1 RRQGDV
7 RARGFIQVIE
17 DHLAVEQHLV
27 INQAEAVALE
37 DLRLIMEPMAS
48 TGAEPIGSMGNDTPL
63 AVLSPGTT
71 GVMIGFPNWP
81 ETPIRPI
88 LSFLFAPGEA

>member
-1 RRQGDV
+1 MNAGIATRLSRTVLKLFPV
-7 RARGFIQVIE
+7 R
-17 DHLAVEQHLV
+17 
-27 INQAEAVALE
+27 
-37 DLRLIMEPMAS
+37 
-48 TGAEPIGSMGNDTPL
+48 GAL